1 VPASAHGDREVG
13 LAPRGLDR
21 VAKVVTGAA
30 AAVAALQ
37 VLQLQALLDP
47 GAVQQDHALT
57 TILSLLTGGGRPRA
71 ARPTEASSADAR
83 ASGAYGSVS
92 AQAKGRCSSRSGD
105 EHL

>member
-1 VPASAHGDREVG
+1 MPASAHGDREVG

-57 TILSLLTGGGRPRA
+57 TILSSEELRTRLVENGFDPEFQTGK
-71 ARPTEASSADAR
+71 EAR
-83 ASGAYGSVS
+83 AFVSREIRKWTQAVKTSGAK
-92 AQAKGRCSSRSGD
+92 AN
-105 EHL
+105 